1 MIPLL
6 ILTMVLGY
14 SGNRTLANMGN
25 TILLGT
31 MLLVVVD
38 VLRAAPLRRE
48 LARRFPDERHQGH
61 DLLRGGAVVADEVHA
76 TAQAEG
82 QDRPAAPEHYR

>member
-14 SGNRTLANMGN
+14 SGNPQLASIGN

-31 MLLVVVD
+31 ILLVVVLD
-38 VLRAAPLRRE
+38 MVLLRRRLRRSS
-48 LARRFPDERHQGH
+48 LAGSRTRASR
-61 DLLRGGAVVADEVHA
+61 A
-76 TAQAEG
+76 
-82 QDRPAAPEHYR
+82 RPTTPSCARCR